1 MTLRE
6 FWGTPLGFFNKDNLL
21 VETGLTLY
29 RHKNDLSPEKG
40 VASWESWNG
49 LPQPIYTENTTMY
62 HFHNQKLN

>member
-49 LPQPIYTENTTMY
+49 FNSL
-62 HFHNQKLN
+62 